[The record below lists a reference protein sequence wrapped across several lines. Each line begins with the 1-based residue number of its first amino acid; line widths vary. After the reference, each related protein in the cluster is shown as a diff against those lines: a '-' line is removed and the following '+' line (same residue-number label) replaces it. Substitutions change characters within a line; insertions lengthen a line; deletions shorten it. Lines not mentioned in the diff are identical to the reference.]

1 MHPTLRRLAAITV
14 LVSFGGIMSCAINP
28 VTGRNEIMLISE
40 NAEVEMGKSTDISIK
55 QQFGFYEDPKLSAY
69 VEKVARRLVPHL
81 HRKNL
86 EYHFAVLDTP
96 IENAFAAPGGYI
108 YVTRGLLAMM
118 NSEAEL
124 STVIG
129 HELGH
134 VNARHSAREMSKQLL
149 LTGGVV
155 LASVLSKDVAKFAP
169 YMLIGLQVLFLKYS
183 RDDEYQADS
192 LGIQYARDAG
202 YASTQMIPFF
212 TSIKKLEENAGGGL
226 KLPNFLST
234 HPLTDARIEEARKQ
248 LQPIDGEMDILR
260 DDFLAKMDGLVYGND
275 PRQGYVDGNAF
286 FQPEMKFAFSFPE
299 GWTLQNSPKQVVMG
313 SKDEKAALFLSAEWT
328 DKEPGAYLQEQLADF
343 TDVQISE
350 ISKGSRRI
358 NGLNAFRGVYQVS
371 PKPAE
376 GETVDPAKTATV
388 NIDCIQKDGFI
399 YTFLGTAAKT
409 DFPAY
414 ENAIERTV
422 RSFQTLSDAKR
433 LSVQSQT
440 ISIRRPGANQTL
452 KSFLTGLNVPSARWK
467 AIEFLNSIGLE
478 DQVVKGQLIKITN

>member
-1 MHPTLRRLAAITV
+1 MNLPLRRLVALTV
-14 LVSFGGIMSCAINP
+14 LAALGGTMSCAINP
-28 VTGRNEIMLISE
+28 VTGRNELMLISE
-40 NAEVEMGKSTDISIK
+40 NAEIEMGKSTDISIR
-55 QQFGFYEDPKLSAY
+55 QQFGFYDDPKLTAY
-69 VEKVARRLVPHL
+69 VEKVARRLVPYL

-155 LASVLSKDVAKFAP
+155 LASVLSKDVAKIAP
-169 YMLIGLQVLFLKYS
+169 FMLIGLQVLFLKFS

-192 LGIQYARDAG
+192 LGILYSRAAG
-202 YASTQMIPFF
+202 YSSNQMIPFF
-212 TSIKKLEENAGGGL
+212 TSIKKLEESAGGGL

-248 LQPIDGEMDILR
+248 LQPVDGEMDVLR
-260 DDFLAKMDGLVYGND
+260 DDFLARMDGLVYEND
-275 PRQGYVDGNAF
+275 PRQGYVEGNAF
-286 FQPEMKFAFSFPE
+286 YQPEMKFAFAIPE
-299 GWTLQNSPKQVVMG
+299 GWTVQNSPKQVAMG
-313 SKDEKAALFLSAEWT
+313 SKDEKAALFLSAEYT
-328 DKEPGAYLQEQLADF
+328 DKDPGAYLQEQLTQF
-343 TDVQISE
+343 SEVQVNE
-350 ISKGSRRI
+350 ISKAGRRI
-358 NGLNAFRGVYQVS
+358 NGLNAVRGVYQVG
-371 PKPAE
+371 PKPSE
-376 GETVDPAKTATV
+376 GQTVDPAKLATV

-399 YTFLGTAAKT
+399 YTFIGTAAKN

-422 RSFQTLSDAKR
+422 RSFQPLSDAKR
-433 LSVQSQT
+433 LAIQSRKLA
-440 ISIRRPGANQTL
+440 IRRSGADQTL
-452 KSFLTGLNVPSARWK
+452 KNFLTGLNIPAARWK
-467 AIEFLNSIGLE
+467 TIEFLNSIGLE
-478 DQVVKGQLIKITN
+478 DRVASGQLIKITN